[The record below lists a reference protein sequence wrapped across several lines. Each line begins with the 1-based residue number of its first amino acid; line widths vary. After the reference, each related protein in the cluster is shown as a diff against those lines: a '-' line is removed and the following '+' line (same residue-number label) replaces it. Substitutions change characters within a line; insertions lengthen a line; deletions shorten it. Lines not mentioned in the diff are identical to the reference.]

1 MWYPFSLGVPQSHPK
16 ITFNSIS
23 EVQPASSQNEMPKW
37 WAFLSLNL
45 DQNFIHF
52 FLLPACWHNEITIYM
67 VIFRSK
73 EKFNAISGA
82 CTWPQIRNGIANFGA
97 LVCELEVRC
106 LHLTVNSQWNHLI
119 FTPKRSFGCENHN
132 ISPKCC
138 VLSDF
143 HLLRRWILVCKS
155 HLHGICLNKKKC
167 VHVYTCTIATQG
179 VSPEL

>member
-1 MWYPFSLGVPQSHPK
+1 MVP
-16 ITFNSIS
+16 
-23 EVQPASSQNEMPKW
+23 
-37 WAFLSLNL
+37 
-45 DQNFIHF
+45 F
-52 FLLPACWHNEITIYM
+52 FLLVYHNLTLKLRLIASQRSNRHHLKMRCPNGGPFWAWIWTRISSIFFFCQLAGTMKITIYM